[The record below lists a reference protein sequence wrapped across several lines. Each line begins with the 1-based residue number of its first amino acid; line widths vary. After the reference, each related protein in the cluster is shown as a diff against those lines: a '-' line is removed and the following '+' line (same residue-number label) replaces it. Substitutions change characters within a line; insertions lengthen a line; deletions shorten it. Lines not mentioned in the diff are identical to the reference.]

1 MIKRGGIALA
11 LNTYDDL
18 NDIHMDVLQELGNIG
33 SGNAA
38 SALASMLSCQ
48 VNISVPVVRILDYEQ
63 VVENLGGPEQ
73 VVVGLLL
80 SLEGDV
86 KGMIMFLLHQNFANM
101 MLAALFGRETDEKI
115 EMDDVAYSALQE
127 VANIM
132 AASFVNAISEMTG
145 LTINITVPS
154 MCVDMLGAVLSVP
167 SIHYANISDKI
178 IFIADEF
185 SGQALHA
192 PNHVLLIPDVESL
205 EKIMINLGIE
215 Q

>member
-1 MIKRGGIALA
+1 MA
-11 LNTYDDL
+11 LNTYDAL
-18 NDIHMDVLQELGNIG
+18 NDIHIDVLREIGNIG

-38 SALASMLSCQ
+38 SALASMLARQ
-48 VNISVPVVRILDYEQ
+48 VSISVPIVRILDYEQ
-63 VVENLGGPEQ
+63 VVEELGGPEQ
-73 VVVGLLL
+73 MIVGLLL

-101 MLAALFGRETDEKI
+101 TLSALMGADVPEDA
-115 EMDDVAYSALQE
+115 EMDEMAYSAIQE

-154 MCVDMLGAVLSVP
+154 MCVDMLGAILSVP
-167 SIHYANISDKI
+167 AIHYANISDKI
-178 IFIADEF
+178 VFIQDEF
-185 SGQALHA
+185 SSQDLHA

-205 EKIMINLGIE
+205 GKIMTNLGIE
-215 Q
+215 L